1 MSRDVAMDFNE
12 ETGIDLPGL
21 RPRLVAR
28 SVRELVVGSRA
39 GPVTQEADPC
49 LCQGAFGGGRSFT
62 RDLEEMN
69 SGQERIEHGYSG
81 VSLLV
86 VQVLRVEYRCL

>member
-1 MSRDVAMDFNE
+1 MDFNE

-21 RPRLVAR
+21 RPRLGAR

-49 LCQGAFGGGRSFT
+49 LCQGAFGAPC
-62 RDLEEMN
+62 
-69 SGQERIEHGYSG
+69 
-81 VSLLV
+81 VSAFNEAVKDESKIHSV
-86 VQVLRVEYRCL
+86 VQTASG